1 MGAVGKFLL
10 DKLIKYGIEI
20 LVKMILKWLE
30 EQERQNGKEP
40 GKTPSTPKPPE
51 QGWNDKQLE
60 RHLNFKPDRMM
71 K

>member
-20 LVKMILKWLE
+20 LVKMILKWV
-30 EQERQNGKEP
+30 EQQEAEKPTTAQTTSE
-40 GKTPSTPKPPE
+40 PKPPDS
-51 QGWNDKQLE
+51 GWNDKNRQE
-60 RHLNFKPDRMM
+60 RLFDPKKMM

>member
-20 LVKMILKWLE
+20 LVKMILKWV
-30 EQERQNGKEP
+30 EQQEAKKPTTAQTTSE
-40 GKTPSTPKPPE
+40 PKPPDS
-51 QGWNDKQLE
+51 GWNDKHKENRL
-60 RHLNFKPDRMM
+60 FDPGKMM

>member
-30 EQERQNGKEP
+30 EQERQNGK
-40 GKTPSTPKPPE
+40 TPSTPKPPE
-51 QGWNDKQLE
+51 QGWNDKRLE
-60 RHLNFKPDRMM
+60 RELNFKPDRMM